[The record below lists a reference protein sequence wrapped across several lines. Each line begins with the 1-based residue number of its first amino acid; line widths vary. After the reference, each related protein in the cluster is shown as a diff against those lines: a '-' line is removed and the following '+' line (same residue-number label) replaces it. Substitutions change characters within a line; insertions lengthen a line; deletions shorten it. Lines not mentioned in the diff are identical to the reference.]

1 MDEIGEDMDQPTG
14 ILGIDLPGEK
24 MRRMY
29 PFETLQ
35 IARGV
40 ITLSAWAP
48 TNPHRPIDALIF
60 KLADVE
66 NVIVVELMAD
76 QALRTKT
83 ATAPKSG
90 NET

>member
-1 MDEIGEDMDQPTG
+1 MDQPTG
-14 ILGIDLPGEK
+14 ILGIDLPGER

-29 PFETLQ
+29 PFETLH

-48 TNPHRPIDALIF
+48 TNPYRPIDALIF
-60 KLADVE
+60 RLADVQ

-76 QALRTKT
+76 QQLRTKI
-83 ATAPKSG
+83 ATVPELGS
-90 NET
+90 ET